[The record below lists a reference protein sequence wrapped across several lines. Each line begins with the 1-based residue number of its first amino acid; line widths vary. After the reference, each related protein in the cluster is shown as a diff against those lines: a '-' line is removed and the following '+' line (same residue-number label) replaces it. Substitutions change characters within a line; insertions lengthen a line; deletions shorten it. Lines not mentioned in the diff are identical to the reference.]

1 MLKGTLIRKSK
12 IMAPRLLHRRIQLI
26 IATFL
31 CILAF
36 CDSCACASRTDEIN
50 LDIWCGGA
58 KWVAAENPI
67 SQLPPDQRQRM
78 VGSVP
83 PIAAK
88 PMLETAAS
96 QPVVSADALPQ
107 TLDWRNMGGRNY
119 VTSVKDQGKCG
130 ACWAFSTTAA
140 LESQMLIVE
149 NKNLD
154 LSEQVLLSCSGGGD
168 CSGGDIA
175 TASTYIRDY
184 GLPIESCL
192 SYAGTPGSCTLQCTY
207 YQTVPYQIASWEF
220 VAGQSP
226 DVGALKNALYAHGPL
241 VAMMTTYEDYY
252 YYSSG
257 IYTHQSGGNEG
268 MHGILIIGYDD
279 ANSCFIVKND
289 WGTSWG
295 EQGYFR
301 IAYSE
306 VSGDTKFG
314 TYAIAYHRSGNL
326 KVTIYPDNANYSGA
340 KWNVDGGL
348 WRSSDSYANV
358 AAGVHTIRFKDAS
371 GWFTPS
377 SRTVNITSAQQTTKL
392 SGTYSL
398 NTAGT
403 YGSASYPS
411 DYSSSSFSSGQ
422 NYSSSTGDRSIS
434 STSSS
439 DSGRTPEQRTSS
451 QPATQGGYPGQ
462 YGSQPPPDTSPGPAA
477 DRASPGN
484 QTTPNVQQA
493 PVTMTPPVQRF
504 RTGHVQVKLTPESA
518 VTAGA
523 KWRVDG
529 KSWLDSNVI
538 LTSVRAGNHTV
549 EFNNVLGWEKPVPQK
564 IKIEPDKTAQASA
577 DYSSNPP
584 GTLQVT
590 LSPQTVTVD
599 ARWSVEPGKWLK
611 SGESVKLNPGSYT
624 VSYEDLSGWVCPA
637 GQKVVVKGT
646 QTCAV
651 SAAYS
656 LPVITVGDPSRTKV
670 PLGTKQKISWK
681 YTGNI
686 GPTVKIE
693 VVRDNLTR
701 ILAESVSAGET
712 GKGSA
717 RLLIPRDLQS
727 GGNYRIRVSSK
738 TSSLVSAYSSEFT
751 LEKRK

>member
-1 MLKGTLIRKSK
+1 MIRKH
-12 IMAPRLLHRRIQLI
+12 LHRHVQLLL
-26 IATFL
+26 AAFL
-31 CILAF
+31 CILVLHGSPAR
-36 CDSCACASRTDEIN
+36 ASRTDEIN
-50 LDIWCGGA
+50 LDIWYGGGR
-58 KWVAAENPI
+58 WVAAENPI
-67 SQLPPDQRQRM
+67 SQLPPCQRQRM
-78 VGSVP
+78 VRSVNP
-83 PIAAK
+83 TAAQ

-96 QPVVSADALPQ
+96 PPMVSAAALPQ
-107 TLDWRNMGGRNY
+107 TLDWRNMGGQNY
-119 VTSVKDQGKCG
+119 VTSVKDQGTCG

-149 NKNLD
+149 KKNLD
-154 LSEQVLLSCSGGGD
+154 LSEQALLSCSGGGD
-168 CSGGDIA
+168 CTGGDIV
-175 TASTYIRDY
+175 TASNYIRDY

-192 SYAGTPGSCTLQCTY
+192 PYAGTPGSCTLQCSY
-207 YQTVPYQIASWEF
+207 YQNMPYQIAAWDY

-226 DVGALKNALYAHGPL
+226 DVGALKNALYTNGPV

-348 WRSSDSYANV
+348 WRSSGSYANV

-422 NYSSSTGDRSIS
+422 SYSSSTGDRSIS

-439 DSGRTPEQRTSS
+439 DSGRTPEQRTPYE
-451 QPATQGGYPGQ
+451 QPATLQGGYSGQ
-462 YGSQPPPDTSPGPAA
+462 YGSYAASGTTSNPPA
-477 DRASPGN
+477 DR
-484 QTTPNVQQA
+484 TTSDNKPAPDVSQA
-493 PVTMTPPVQRF
+493 PVTGTAPVQTF
-504 RTGHVQVKLTPESA
+504 RTGHLQVKLTPEGA
-518 VTAGA
+518 VSAGA
-523 KWRVDG
+523 KWRMDG
-529 KSWLDSNVI
+529 KSWQDSNII
-538 LTSVRAGNHTV
+538 LTSVRAGNHTI
-549 EFNNVLGWEKPVPQK
+549 EFNNVLGWEKPVQQK
-564 IKIEPDKTAQASA
+564 IKVEPDKTAQASA
-577 DYSSNPP
+577 NYSTNPP

-590 LSPQTVTVD
+590 LSPQAAAIN
-599 ARWSVEPGKWLK
+599 ARWSVESGKWLK

-624 VSYEDLSGWVCPA
+624 VAYEDLSGWLCPA
-637 GQKVVVKGT
+637 SQKVAVKGT

-656 LPVITVGDPSRTKV
+656 LPVITVEGPSGAKLR
-670 PLGTKQKISWK
+670 LGTKQKISWK

-686 GPTVKIE
+686 GQIVKIE
-693 VVRDNLTR
+693 VIRDDFIR
-701 ILAESVSAGET
+701 VLAESVPAGET

-717 RLLIPRDLQS
+717 RLLIPKDLQS

-738 TSSLVSAYSSEFT
+738 TNSLVSADSSVFI
-751 LEKRK
+751 LEKHE